1 LRTTLTKSL
10 LERWI
15 NEQSL
20 LRLRGILFSA
30 TEQGEYRFFLSHFPV
45 PTHNMAHLM
54 KEIMNR
60 CRTPIYFTGHGYS
73 QREIAYAWSLYWNE
87 GLRVRVGL
95 LAERPARELLEA
107 CIRIQSKP
115 RPNMRSCSGSI
126 APHKSVLWE
135 ITTIHFI
142 YESQQCMNTCD

>member
-1 LRTTLTKSL
+1 
-10 LERWI
+10 
-15 NEQSL
+15 
-20 LRLRGILFSA
+20 
-30 TEQGEYRFFLSHFPV
+30 
-45 PTHNMAHLM
+45 MAHLM

-107 CIRIQSKP
+107 CIRRFSLASLDLEGFREEILRLSGYLP
-115 RPNMRSCSGSI
+115 GSI
-126 APHKSVLWE
+126 VKMCELAADSRYHYGDQVKIKLVHVDYLMQSTRLFLTGRIP
-135 ITTIHFI
+135 
-142 YESQQCMNTCD
+142 